1 MAEAFKFIHASDLN
15 LDQPM
20 KGIVELPAHL
30 KTTLANAPYDSA
42 TRIFDLAIAERVDFV
57 LLAGNLLDIE
67 LGGPRAS
74 AFLLSQFERLL
85 DKEIEVFWCAGEVDH
100 PDRWPSSIELPENVT
115 IFGSSVVEDV
125 SFEKGESVVATIY
138 GVGYDPK
145 RVKQSE
151 LITPHN
157 DGFSIALA
165 HGEFDAATLSA
176 PGIQYW
182 ALGGRHK
189 ATKLDKTGSVL
200 VYPGTHQGRTPK
212 QSGPHGCYL
221 CRVDSSEKVRAQF
234 VETGTVRWAPQ
245 KVAAAE
251 NVTETELKKILGERA
266 RKIASD
272 TADQVVLASW
282 YLTTTGEFNPGLRNS
297 ELNKRMTD
305 WLRDEFGRGDNI
317 VWTTK
322 LTIEPPNNLP
332 ASWYEE
338 DTILGEYL
346 RAIGRYQSDDSLNLT
361 LHEYMPEGT
370 HSDALNGLGRVVKER
385 RTDVLRKAALL
396 GVEYLGAHKL
406 IVDEINA
413 LETMETT

>member
-1 MAEAFKFIHASDLN
+1 MAEAFKFIHASDLH

-20 KGIVELPAHL
+20 KGIAELPPHL

-57 LLAGNLLDIE
+57 LLAGNLFNIE
-67 LGGPRAS
+67 TGGPRAS

-100 PDRWPSSIELPENVT
+100 PDRWPSSIDLPENVT
-115 IFGSSVVEDV
+115 TFSTSIVEDV
-125 SFEKGESVVATIY
+125 SFEKGDGVVATIY
-138 GVGYDPK
+138 GVGFDPK

-151 LITPHN
+151 LITPSN

-165 HGEFDAATLSA
+165 HGEFDSATLSA

-189 ATKLDKTGSVL
+189 STKLDKTRSVL
-200 VYPGTHQGRTPK
+200 VYPGSHQGRSPK
-212 QSGPHGCYL
+212 QSGARGCYV
-221 CRVDSSEKVRAQF
+221 CRVDANEKVRVQS
-234 VETGTVRWAPQ
+234 VETDTVRWAPQ
-245 KVAAAE
+245 KVAVAE
-251 NVTETELKKILGERA
+251 NISEADLKKVLGERA

-272 TADQVVLASW
+272 TTDQVVLASW
-282 YLTTTGEFNPGLRNS
+282 YLTTTGEFSPSLRKTD
-297 ELNKRMTD
+297 LNKRLTD

-322 LTIEPPNNLP
+322 LTVEPPNNLP
-332 ASWYEE
+332 SSWYEE

-346 RAIGRYQSDDSLNLT
+346 RAIGRYQSDDSLNLS
-361 LHEYMPEGT
+361 LHEYMPEGS
-370 HSDALNGLGRVVKER
+370 HADALSGLGRVIKDR
-385 RTDVLRKAALL
+385 RQDVLRKAALL
-396 GVEYLGAHKL
+396 GVEYLGAHKE
-406 IVDEINA
+406 IADE
-413 LETMETT
+413 LEPVETTA

>member
-200 VYPGTHQGRTPK
+200 VIQERIKAERQNSRGHM
-212 QSGPHGCYL
+212 
-221 CRVDSSEKVRAQF
+221 
-234 VETGTVRWAPQ
+234 
-245 KVAAAE
+245 VAICAE
-251 NVTETELKKILGERA
+251 STQAKK
-266 RKIASD
+266 
-272 TADQVVLASW
+272 
-282 YLTTTGEFNPGLRNS
+282 S
-297 ELNKRMTD
+297 ELSLLKQAPFDGRHKKLLPPKTLPKR
-305 WLRDEFGRGDNI
+305 N
-317 VWTTK
+317 
-322 LTIEPPNNLP
+322 
-332 ASWYEE
+332 
-338 DTILGEYL
+338 
-346 RAIGRYQSDDSLNLT
+346 
-361 LHEYMPEGT
+361 
-370 HSDALNGLGRVVKER
+370 
-385 RTDVLRKAALL
+385 
-396 GVEYLGAHKL
+396 
-406 IVDEINA
+406 
-413 LETMETT
+413 